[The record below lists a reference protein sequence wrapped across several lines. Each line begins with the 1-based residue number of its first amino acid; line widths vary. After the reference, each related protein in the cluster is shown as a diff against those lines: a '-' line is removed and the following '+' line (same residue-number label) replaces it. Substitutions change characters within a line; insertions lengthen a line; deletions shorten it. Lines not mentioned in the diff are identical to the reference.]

1 MSWNMRK
8 WMMLGSLASAA
19 LLVPACSNTNR
30 GAADEEVA
38 PVEMERGVE
47 NEAGT
52 GGAGDVGMGGTGD
65 AFDTSN
71 DVGSGNVVEDEAGT
85 GGTGDNVEQELGSDG
100 QGVSG
105 SENKADDAPGRT
117 QTGGQHPGGH

>member
-8 WMMLGSLASAA
+8 WMVLGSLASAA
-19 LLVPACSNTNR
+19 LLVPACTNTNR
-30 GAADEEVA
+30 GAADEDVA
-38 PVEMERGVE
+38 PVEMERG
-47 NEAGT
+47 T
-52 GGAGDVGMGGTGD
+52 GGAGDTGMGGAGD

-71 DVGSGNVVEDEAGT
+71 DENSGNVVNGQEGT
-85 GGTGDNVEQELGSDG
+85 GGAGNDAQQDLGTDG

-117 QTGGQHPGGH
+117 PSGGQHPGH